1 MVGTELLYRWVKN
14 GSYYTAFGKQNVC
27 MHVFVCVVLYSIVCV
42 LDYDDLNL
50 IAGEKFGCS
59 LLSMTPHKA
68 RIYLNPE
75 KKLISTV

>member
-1 MVGTELLYRWVKN
+1 MGVIILHLENKM
-14 GSYYTAFGKQNVC
+14 SAC
-27 MHVFVCVVLYSIVCV
+27 MCLCVVVLYSIVCV